1 MTSLLA
7 SAEPTSTPVWAQL
20 IDLFVA
26 VCFVLALKGLS
37 GPKTARNGN
46 LLGAFGALVAVV
58 VLFFSTPGMKN
69 VPLILAAIL
78 IGLIV
83 AFPIARRV
91 KMTSMPNWA
100 ASSSVILAS
109 SRVSALPR

>member
-20 IDLFVA
+20 VDLFVA

-46 LLGAFGALVAVV
+46 LLWRVWRTRCCGGP
-58 VLFFSTPGMKN
+58 VLLDPGHEEPAAHSGRDPHRSDRGIPHRTPREDD
-69 VPLILAAIL
+69 VDAA
-78 IGLIV
+78 
-83 AFPIARRV
+83 ARRTV
-91 KMTSMPNWA
+91 QRCWWWRCGA
-100 ASSSVILAS
+100 GVDH
-109 SRVSALPR
+109 